1 MKRRLKNSS
10 LYLTFLSIIVGLG
23 IWQIADFSL
32 PTLVAGPIQVWST
45 FVQDMIQGTLLL
57 NVGVSLRRVLLGF
70 IIALV
75 FAIVLGF
82 VLGWYQLIRIF
93 FNPWIQFLRMIP
105 PIAMIPLVVVYL
117 GVGESAKV
125 FVIFLA
131 AFLVMLITI
140 YQGVRQVDLTLIRA
154 ARVLGSNDFTL
165 FFRVILPASI
175 PHIFTATRLGIA
187 AAWTTL
193 VASELIASS
202 HGLGYMIEQAS
213 NYMDMPTVYL
223 GISIIGIIGILMDRS
238 ILMMEKRFTSW
249 QEKVQ

>member
-1 MKRRLKNSS
+1 MESRNWRSS
-10 LYLTFLSIIVGLG
+10 VVVTLSAIVLGLA
-23 IWQIADFSL
+23 IWQLAEVRL
-32 PTLVAGPIQVWST
+32 PELVAGPIQVWQT
-45 FVQDMIQGTLLL
+45 FVKDLRGGSLLI

-70 IIALV
+70 VCALV
-75 FAIVLGF
+75 LAIVFGF
-82 VLGWYQLIRIF
+82 ILGWYQWIRVF
-93 FNPWIQFLRMIP
+93 VNPWIQFLRMIP

-117 GVGESAKV
+117 GVGEAAKV

-131 AFLVMLITI
+131 AFLLMLITI

-154 ARVLGSNDFTL
+154 ARVLGTNDVGL
-165 FFRVILPASI
+165 FFRVILPASV
-175 PHIFTATRLGIA
+175 PYIFTATRLGIA

-223 GISIIGIIGILMDRS
+223 GISIIGVIGILMDRT
-238 ILMMEKRFTSW
+238 ILGLEKKLTSW